1 MKAINL
7 KVQIIKYINQEIIM
21 KKVLK
26 IKNRIKVLIENNLL
40 IIKINNKNNN
50 LMKIKTKIHNY
61 K

>member
-1 MKAINL
+1 MNAINL